1 MVGESCRDEYHYG
14 VVNRIAAEAPVPI
27 FEYAHQET
35 RAGMAANVRSN
46 LMALG
51 AEVSFVTNMPDQLIK
66 RRFVDTRSN
75 QLMLRED
82 IEQPVAPAKLDQLA
96 GFDALVIS
104 DYKKGLIDP
113 AHIKDVCLNFNGPI
127 FVDSKNP
134 NLSHF
139 EKSFLKVNELER
151 GKLMQ
156 LPKNHQ
162 LITTLGRRGAT
173 WNNQLFPA
181 PEVDVFDVTGAGDV
195 FLAAFSYYYLQTMC
209 VATSIK
215 LAVFLSSRSVQ
226 HMGIYTITPSDI
238 LEADALRKN
247 IISA

>member
-1 MVGESCRDEYHYG
+1 MGESCRDEYHYG

-27 FEYAHQET
+27 FEYEQQET

-75 QLMLRED
+75 QLLLRED
-82 IEQPVAPAKLDQLA
+82 IEQPVSPAQLDQLQ
-96 GFDALVIS
+96 GYDALVIS
-104 DYKKGLIDP
+104 DYKKGLINP
-113 AHIKDVCLNFNGPI
+113 AHVQDVCTRFNGPI

-134 NLSHF
+134 NLAHF

-151 GKLMQ
+151 AKLTA

-162 LITTLGRRGAT
+162 LITTLGRKGAT
-173 WNNQLFPA
+173 WNDQLFPA
-181 PEVDVFDVTGAGDV
+181 PQVDVFDVTGAGDV
-195 FLAAFSYYYLQTMC
+195 FLASLSYYYLQTLC
-209 VATSIK
+209 LPTSIQ

-226 HMGIYTITPSDI
+226 HMGIYTITPEDI
-238 LEADALRKN
+238 NAADAYRKSLA
-247 IISA
+247 SA